1 MSVVIIPLKKSLV
14 LNKEAMNTKAQRK
27 IKRTW
32 KVQLNKNSEI
42 HTSGLILP
50 SGNLASVSVP
60 LFDVLHLKVDP
71 PSGFLTNGIKH

>member
-14 LNKEAMNTKAQRK
+14 LNKKAMNTKAQRK

-32 KVQLNKNSEI
+32 KVQLKKNSEI

-50 SGNLASVSVP
+50 SGNWGE
-60 LFDVLHLKVDP
+60 FDPSFPATSLNELKQ
-71 PSGFLTNGIKH
+71 S